1 MCFERWNCF
10 TFGRE
15 LGISNPMN
23 ILFIGDIV
31 AAPGRAAVAKHI
43 PLLREK
49 YQLDCVIANGENAHH
64 GKGISSETAGDIFA
78 AGVDVIT
85 LGDHTFDQKGV
96 EAFLAG
102 NPKVIRPANFP
113 AGSAGRG
120 HTVFT
125 TATGKRVGVVN
136 LQGRVFM
143 RHTQVDCPF
152 LKAKALLEELRV
164 GDTVDAL
171 VVDFHCE
178 ATSEKCMMGH
188 YLDGKA
194 TLVVGT
200 HTHIPTDD
208 ARVLPSGTA
217 YMTDAGMCGVYDS
230 SLGMSYESVMPNFFT
245 VGRHKFE
252 PATGEATVRGIVV
265 KVGANG
271 LATGVEVVSVGGS
284 LGR

>member
-1 MCFERWNCF
+1 
-10 TFGRE
+10 
-15 LGISNPMN
+15 MN

-49 YQLDCVIANGENAHH
+49 YKLDCVIANGENAHH
-64 GKGISSETAGDIFA
+64 GKGISAETANEIFA

-96 EAFLAG
+96 ETLLAG
-102 NPKVIRPANFP
+102 NPRVIRPANYP
-113 AGSAGRG
+113 AGTVGRG

-125 TATGKRVGVVN
+125 TQTGKRIGVVN
-136 LQGRVFM
+136 MQGRVFM
-143 RHTQVDCPF
+143 RHSQVDCPF
-152 LKAKALLEELRV
+152 GKAKVLLEELRL

-171 VVDFHCE
+171 VFDFHAE
-178 ATSEKCMMGH
+178 ATSEKCVFGH

-208 ARVLPSGTA
+208 ARLLPGGTGD
-217 YMTDAGMCGVYDS
+217 MSDAGMCGVYDS
-230 SLGMSYESVMPNFFT
+230 SLGMSYESVMPNFLS
-245 VGRHKFE
+245 VGRYKFE

-265 KVGANG
+265 RVNAKG
-271 LATGVEVVSVGGS
+271 LAESVEVVSVGGA